1 MTPFATSLLFATLD
15 TGWQHAVFCTPDGLY
30 FLFVAGPVR
39 VH

>member
-1 MTPFATSLLFATLD
+1 MTPFATDLLFATLD

-30 FLFVAGPVR
+30 YLFVIDAVR